1 MRCTGIPYRGSKGSG
16 GASVV
21 LNCVPS
27 SSSSSSNSSSGG
39 DAWEAPTEFQSRNV
53 SWWKAVEVVLAPHTA
68 EAQTV
73 TVSANVTVVD
83 SVSPRAVV
91 VEVWRVVRCI
101 PGSRSLVS
109 SAVMLQP
116 LVVESREVEPAPL
129 SLSALNVLM
138 ESLDQSAVWPEYWS
152 VDVEV
157 HGRDLGASVSGLA
170 LDGNSSEVEE
180 RGGRVE
186 RVSGL
191 PSGPVASF
199 AGVFRGSIVLVFGH
213 MRTAALKAEIVDAL
227 RPGSCARYCWR
238 TDRCAGPA
246 GEFAVAQRE
255 LVEVVLAPRTA
266 KSQIRLSLS
275 GLNVVVELVDNK

>member
-1 MRCTGIPYRGSKGSG
+1 VTRWNDFAQLY
-16 GASVV
+16 
-21 LNCVPS
+21 
-27 SSSSSSNSSSGG
+27 NSSSGG

-53 SWWKAVEVVLAPHTA
+53 SWWKAVELVLAPHTA

-73 TVSANVTVVD
+73 TVSANATVVD

-91 VEVWRVVRCI
+91 VEVWCVVRCI

-116 LVVESREVEPAPL
+116 LVVESREDEPASL

-152 VDVEV
+152 VAVEV

-186 RVSGL
+186 RVSGD
-191 PSGPVASF
+191 
-199 AGVFRGSIVLVFGH
+199 AGLERFV
-213 MRTAALKAEIVDAL
+213 
-227 RPGSCARYCWR
+227 
-238 TDRCAGPA
+238 
-246 GEFAVAQRE
+246 
-255 LVEVVLAPRTA
+255 
-266 KSQIRLSLS
+266 
-275 GLNVVVELVDNK
+275 GL